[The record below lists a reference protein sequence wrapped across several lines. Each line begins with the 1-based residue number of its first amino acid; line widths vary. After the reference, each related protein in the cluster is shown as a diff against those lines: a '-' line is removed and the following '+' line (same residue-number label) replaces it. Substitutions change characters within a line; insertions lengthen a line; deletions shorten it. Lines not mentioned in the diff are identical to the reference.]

1 MIRSESWCDIDTSR
15 YRLDLQLGIPQSRL
29 QGTLEWWMGDPG
41 LCRDPDRHPYLVL
54 AEIAAREW
62 GSMQEVMQ
70 AVAQSTEASG
80 PILVS
85 VSPAPGEPYM
95 QEISSYQIVPSP
107 GLRSFVLLL
116 SRICPVI
123 ASPGSLADDITRGT
137 QASFSTV
144 RSLLPGDSTLSPCR
158 NTEMRKTSSNTTK
171 CPTAT
176 LQSLKNRNNEPV
188 LIDILRI
195 ILRREEYPV
204 AVYDLS
210 QKKWLHPS
218 ESVMRKNARLSLR
231 SFRIGKGYQITRSM
245 YREAPQIYV
254 ISDLHLGHANG
265 IPRYKRPFLLSDP
278 GEMDRVLI
286 RNWNWTVKE
295 GDATVFLGDLA
306 FMSPNPPESYL
317 RRLHGSIFFLE
328 GNHDPYSPTMSHC
341 LLMRY
346 KGVPYLFIH
355 NPEELVKP
363 FDGWV
368 IHGHVHNKELANYP
382 FFNPDKRTVNVSAE
396 MIGYRPISL
405 DEIHSLVAGTDE
417 VILFRDLSQADEMVR
432 DDPVVANCRF
442 PEKGYDAGKARVFL
456 HS

>member
-1 MIRSESWCDIDTSR
+1 
-15 YRLDLQLGIPQSRL
+15 
-29 QGTLEWWMGDPG
+29 MGDPG
-41 LCRDPDRHPYLVL
+41 LCRDPDRHPYLIL

-70 AVAQSTEASG
+70 AIARSNEASG

-85 VSPAPGEPYM
+85 VSPAPGEPSM
-95 QEISSYQIVPSP
+95 PEISSYQIVPSP
-107 GLRSFVLLL
+107 GLRSFVIQL

-123 ASPGSLADDITRGT
+123 ASPGSLADDITRGK
-137 QASFSTV
+137 QAPYSTV
-144 RSLLPGDSTLSPCR
+144 RPLPPGDCTSPHR
-158 NTEMRKTSSNTTK
+158 WKNRTETPGSNTTD
-171 CPTAT
+171 CPRTT
-176 LQSLKNRNNEPV
+176 LQSLKNRNNEPILV
-188 LIDILRI
+188 EILRI
-195 ILRREEYPV
+195 VLRREEYPV
-204 AVYDLS
+204 AVYDLP
-210 QKKWLHPS
+210 QKKWLRPS
-218 ESVMRKNARLSLR
+218 ESVKRKNARQSLR

-317 RRLHGSIFFLE
+317 GRLHGSILFLE
-328 GNHDPYSPTMSHC
+328 GNHDPYSPYMSHC

-346 KGVPYLFIH
+346 KGMPYLFIH

-405 DEIHSLVAGTDE
+405 DDIHTLVTGTDE
-417 VILFRDLSQADEMVR
+417 VILFRDLSRADEMTR
-432 DDPVVANCRF
+432 DDPAVANCCS
-442 PEKGYDAGKARVFL
+442 PGIDAGKARVFL